1 LLFLRGCRPRRPPFF
16 WLVRPS
22 SRHRSCAFPYN
33 NNRPPPSPSSDL
45 RVSLSLSLSLS
56 PDPPLRSRRTH
67 APCEQWRTRSLPGC
81 GKPSPASVRS
91 GEVVITHFRS
101 RADQQPWLIS
111 LTRSL
116 LDPLLSSP
124 PLLHLFIHVCVCV
137 CSSSLVCSDNEKS
150 GFLSLVAR
158 YLR

>member
-1 LLFLRGCRPRRPPFF
+1 
-16 WLVRPS
+16 
-22 SRHRSCAFPYN
+22 
-33 NNRPPPSPSSDL
+33 
-45 RVSLSLSLSLS
+45 
-56 PDPPLRSRRTH
+56 
-67 APCEQWRTRSLPGC
+67 LPGC

-137 CSSSLVCSDNEKS
+137 FFFAGLQRQREVRLPQPRRPLPQVGNNKQY
-150 GFLSLVAR
+150 V
-158 YLR
+158 